1 MGRRRNAPR
10 SGWPANLYERAGYF
24 SWRNPADGR
33 EYGLGRDRHA
43 AFAQAVEAN
52 LHIAQL
58 SCKTRLVD
66 RLTGARERTL
76 DAWMTRYAELLEQR
90 ALADATRRSYKS
102 LDKIIREKMPLEKSL
117 SAITTLDCVTAI
129 QAITGEGKARTA
141 QAVRSHL
148 KDIFRE
154 AIASGWLE
162 RNPVEVTRAVEV
174 KVKRARLDFDTFM
187 AVYDQTKLD
196 WLRNAMA
203 LAIVS
208 SQRREDIVGARLAD
222 VWPIDDGS
230 DMGWWIDQGKTGNR
244 LILPLSLRLD
254 RFGMSLGDV
263 VRQCRASGVLSRH
276 LIHQTRPRG
285 NSPVGSPIH
294 IDRVSKAFS
303 DAVENIGRNWGD
315 KNPPTF
321 HEIRSLS
328 ERLYAEQGNINT
340 QDLLGHKDPRTTQT
354 YHDSRGDW
362 VRVKVG

>member
-10 SGWPANLYERAGYF
+10 RGWPANLYERAGYF
-24 SWRNPADGR
+24 SWRNPEDGR

-52 LHIAQL
+52 LHIAQM
-58 SCKTRLVD
+58 SRKSRLVD
-66 RLTGARERTL
+66 RLTGAGERTF
-76 DAWMTRYAELLEQR
+76 DAWLARYAELLEQR
-90 ALADATRRSYKS
+90 TLADATRKAYKS
-102 LDKIIREKMPLEKSL
+102 LAKIIREKMPVEKSL

-174 KVKRARLDFDTFM
+174 KVKRARLDFETFM
-187 AVYDQTKLD
+187 AIYGKTKLD

-208 SQRREDIVGARLAD
+208 SQRREDIVEARLAD
-222 VWPIDDGS
+222 VRPIDDGG
-230 DMGWWIDQGKTGNR
+230 DLGWWINQGKTGNR

-263 VRQCRASGVLSRH
+263 VHQCRSSGVLSHH

-285 NSPVGSPIH
+285 NSPVGSQIH

-303 DAVENIGRNWGD
+303 DAVENIGRNWDD

-328 ERLYAEQGNINT
+328 ERLYADQGNINT
-340 QDLLGHKDPRTTQT
+340 QELLGHKDPRTTQT